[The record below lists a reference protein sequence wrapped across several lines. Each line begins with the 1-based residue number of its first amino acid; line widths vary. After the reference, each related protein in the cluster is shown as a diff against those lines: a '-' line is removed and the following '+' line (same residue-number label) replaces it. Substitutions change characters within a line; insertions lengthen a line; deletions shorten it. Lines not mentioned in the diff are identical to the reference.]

1 MTMLQFV
8 VTLKAL
14 VEVAMFA
21 FIGQGILWILAGSK
35 REGNWVYGILRT
47 LTKPVFKVAR
57 WISPRFILDQH
68 LWLVVL
74 FLLVVTWA
82 AMTMWK
88 VSLVLRT

>member
-21 FIGQGILWILAGSK
+21 FIGQGILWILAGAK
-35 REGNWVYGILRT
+35 REGNWVYGILKT

-82 AMTMWK
+82 AVTMWK
-88 VSLVLRT
+88 VSLVLQP

>member
-21 FIGQGILWILAGSK
+21 FIGQGILWILAGAK
-35 REGNWVYGILRT
+35 REGNWVYGILKK

-74 FLLVVTWA
+74 FLLVVTWVA
-82 AMTMWK
+82 VTMWK
-88 VSLVLRT
+88 VSLVLRP

>member
-21 FIGQGILWILAGSK
+21 FIGQGALWILAGPK
-35 REGNWVYGILRT
+35 REGNWVYGILKM
-47 LTKPVFKVAR
+47 LTKPAFKVAR

-82 AMTMWK
+82 ALTVWK
-88 VSLVLRT
+88 VSLILRP

>member
-21 FIGQGILWILAGSK
+21 FIGQGILWILAGAK
-35 REGNWVYGILRT
+35 REGNWVYGVLKT

-74 FLLVVTWA
+74 FLLVVTWVA
-82 AMTMWK
+82 VTMWK
-88 VSLVLRT
+88 VSLVLRL

>member
-21 FIGQGILWILAGSK
+21 FIGQGILWILAGAK
-35 REGNWVYGILRT
+35 REGNWVYGILKT

-82 AMTMWK
+82 ALTVWK
-88 VSLVLRT
+88 VSLVLRP

>member
-1 MTMLQFV
+1 MTMLQLV

-21 FIGQGILWILAGSK
+21 FIGQGILWILAGAK
-35 REGNWVYGILRT
+35 REGNWVYGILKT

-74 FLLVVTWA
+74 FLLVVTWV

-88 VSLVLRT
+88 VSLVLRP

>member
-21 FIGQGILWILAGSK
+21 FIGQGILWILAGAK
-35 REGNWVYGILRT
+35 REGNWVYGILKT

-82 AMTMWK
+82 ALTVWK
-88 VSLVLRT
+88 VSVVLRP

>member
-21 FIGQGILWILAGSK
+21 FIGQGILWILAGAK
-35 REGNWVYGILRT
+35 REGNWVYGILKT

-74 FLLVVTWA
+74 FLLVVTWV

-88 VSLVLRT
+88 VSLVLQP

>member
-1 MTMLQFV
+1 MTMLQFA

-14 VEVAMFA
+14 VEVAIFA
-21 FIGQGILWILAGSK
+21 FIGQGILWILAGAK
-35 REGNWVYGILRT
+35 REGNWVYGILKT

-82 AMTMWK
+82 ALTVWK
-88 VSLVLRT
+88 VSLVLRP

>member
-1 MTMLQFV
+1 MTTLQFV

-21 FIGQGILWILAGSK
+21 FIGQGILWILAGAK
-35 REGNWVYGILRT
+35 REGNWVYGVLKT

-74 FLLVVTWA
+74 FLLVVTWVA
-82 AMTMWK
+82 VTMWK
-88 VSLVLRT
+88 VSLVLRP